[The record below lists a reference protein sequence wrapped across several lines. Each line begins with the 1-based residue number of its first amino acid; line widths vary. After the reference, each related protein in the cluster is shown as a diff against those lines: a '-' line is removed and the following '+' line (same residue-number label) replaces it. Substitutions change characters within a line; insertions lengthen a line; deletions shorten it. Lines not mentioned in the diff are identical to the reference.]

1 MSVDLSHLLAQYRPH
16 ALLPDDERIQWI
28 QRDRWIH
35 YSRAE
40 HVLDRLTA
48 LLNCPPRNRMPCLLI
63 FGSTGMGKTQAVQKF
78 VRDHRSS
85 LPVVTIQMP
94 PAPHERDLYEEIM
107 VAMGG
112 VLVMGLGITTLR
124 HRTRVLA
131 RQLGVRMIIIDE
143 IHSILPGTFREQ
155 RIILN
160 AIRFLANDLRISIV
174 CVGTHDAKQALMTDQ
189 QLADRFE
196 GIELPRWEDD
206 STYHQLLSSF
216 SAILPLRCASDL
228 LDIKVRKQ
236 ILILSEGVMVRICR
250 LLEAAAIEAI
260 RNRTE
265 SIHLGSLNSEL
276 IAQSLVSVSDRSS
289 RRVTG

>member
-1 MSVDLSHLLAQYRPH
+1 MEAYFTRGHTACEGYVFVGEAIGRP
-16 ALLPDDERIQWI
+16 
-28 QRDRWIH
+28 
-35 YSRAE
+35 
-40 HVLDRLTA
+40 
-48 LLNCPPRNRMPCLLI
+48 
-63 FGSTGMGKTQAVQKF
+63 
-78 VRDHRSS
+78 RSS
-85 LPVVTIQMP
+85 IR
-94 PAPHERDLYEEIM
+94 ERDDK
-107 VAMGG
+107 
-112 VLVMGLGITTLR
+112 VM
-124 HRTRVLA
+124 
-131 RQLGVRMIIIDE
+131 
-143 IHSILPGTFREQ
+143 LPSDFYCMR
-155 RIILN
+155 R
-160 AIRFLANDLRISIV
+160 
-174 CVGTHDAKQALMTDQ
+174 THDAKQALMTDQ

>member
-1 MSVDLSHLLAQYRPH
+1 LSVDLSHLLAQYRPH

-85 LPVVTIQMP
+85 FDETAGRTSLPVVTIQMP

-124 HRTRVLA
+124 HRGRPFANPVKAGCGHT
-131 RQLGVRMIIIDE
+131 
-143 IHSILPGTFREQ
+143 P
-155 RIILN
+155 RI
-160 AIRFLANDLRISIV
+160 
-174 CVGTHDAKQALMTDQ
+174 
-189 QLADRFE
+189 
-196 GIELPRWEDD
+196 
-206 STYHQLLSSF
+206 
-216 SAILPLRCASDL
+216 
-228 LDIKVRKQ
+228 
-236 ILILSEGVMVRICR
+236 
-250 LLEAAAIEAI
+250 
-260 RNRTE
+260 
-265 SIHLGSLNSEL
+265 
-276 IAQSLVSVSDRSS
+276 
-289 RRVTG
+289 